1 MDSTY
6 QSRFLEQLSRYK
18 ALVAAEVAGPSQPE
32 RRAQF
37 QALREQLR
45 NGFPALMADTE
56 RKIERARENL
66 RKAPHPPGEGT
77 PAATAEAV
85 NPAPETKVGIA
96 DPLIDPKLGD
106 KLRLQLLEH
115 LSPHSVV

>member
-1 MDSTY
+1 MDSMY

-18 ALVAAEVAGPSQPE
+18 ALLAAEVAGPSQPE
-32 RRAQF
+32 RRVQL

-45 NGFPALMADTE
+45 NSFPSLMADAE

-66 RKAPHPPGEGT
+66 RKAPRPPGEAT
-77 PAATAEAV
+77 PKAATAAV
-85 NPAPETKVGIA
+85 EPEPEKEVGIA

-115 LSPHSVV
+115 LSPHPAV